1 MLTAGIFQKMEM
13 YNPPWGNDNARQL
26 DIAYT
31 NRSANKLVTPLINH
45 YIDDDVGTLSDSA
58 LTDLV
63 SACYEVNK
71 RNWEM
76 LWKANNTNYE
86 PLENYNRN
94 ANITDKST
102 QKNTGTLQNQRT
114 GTDTGTVDKTLTDSG
129 TITNGGTV
137 GNDTA
142 NNTYGFDSNNAV
154 PSSSTTQTTT
164 NDLTETHD
172 LNNTINETRQLAN
185 SDNSTETRNLETTN
199 ENIHS
204 ETIKGNIGVTTSQQ
218 MLQSE
223 YDFRSNYNFFEHV
236 FKDVDNFFT
245 LSIY

>member
-1 MLTAGIFQKMEM
+1 ML
-13 YNPPWGNDNARQL
+13 NPTWIADNAQSL
-26 DIAYT
+26 DIAYGA
-31 NRSANKLVTPLINH
+31 RSADKFVSTIVNH
-45 YIDDDVGTLSDSA
+45 YIDDDVGVLSDND
-58 LTDLV
+58 LTLLV
-63 SACYEVNK
+63 TACYSMFNE
-71 RNWEM
+71 NWEA
-76 LWKANNTNYE
+76 LWKAVNVEYE

-129 TITNGGTV
+129 TIKNGGTV
-137 GNDTA
+137 GNNTA

-199 ENIHS
+199 ENTHTEIV
-204 ETIKGNIGVTTSQQ
+204 KGNIGVTTSQQ

-223 YDFRSNYNFFEHV
+223 YDLRRLNNFYEIV
-236 FKDVDNFFT
+236 FSDVDSFSHYQFINFI
-245 LSIY
+245 LWRILK

>member
-1 MLTAGIFQKMEM
+1 MKML
-13 YNPPWGNDNARQL
+13 NPTWIADNAHSL
-26 DIAYT
+26 DIAYAA
-31 NRSANKLVTPLINH
+31 RSADKFVSTIVNH
-45 YIDDDVGTLSDSA
+45 YIDDDVGVLSDDD
-58 LTDLV
+58 LTLLV
-63 SACYEVNK
+63 TACYSMFNE
-71 RNWEM
+71 NWVS
-76 LWKANNTNYE
+76 LWKAVNVEYE

-94 ANITDKST
+94 SSVTDKST

-114 GTDTGTVDKTLTDSG
+114 GTDTGTVNKTLTDSG

-142 NNTYGFDSNNAV
+142 NSTYGFDSNNAV

-185 SDNSTETRNLETTN
+185 SDNSTETRNLENTN
-199 ENIHS
+199 ETTHTEIV
-204 ETIKGNIGVTTSQQ
+204 KGNIGVTTSQQ

-223 YDFRSNYNFFEHV
+223 YDLRRLNNFYEVV
-236 FKDVDNFFT
+236 FSDVDSFFT
-245 LSIY
+245 LPIY